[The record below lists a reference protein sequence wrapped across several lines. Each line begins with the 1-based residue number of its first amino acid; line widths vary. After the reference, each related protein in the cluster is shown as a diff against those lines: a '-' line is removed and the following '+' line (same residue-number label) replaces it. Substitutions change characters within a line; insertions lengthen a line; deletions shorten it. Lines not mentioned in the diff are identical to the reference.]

1 MRKLSKKKGKY
12 PDNLESFQAIWK
24 FSRYTENFPDHLEN
38 IKTKISRPSGDIPNN
53 LETFR
58 TVPKLPS
65 AISRVMR
72 KNFPDDN
79 AMML

>member
-1 MRKLSKKKGKY
+1 MRKLSKTSGKY
-12 PDNLESFQAIWK
+12 PDNPESFQAIWK
-24 FSRYTENFPDHLEN
+24 FFRYTENFPDHLEN
-38 IKTKISRPSGDIPNN
+38 IKTKISRPCGDFPDN

-58 TVPKLPS
+58 TVRKLPS

-72 KNFPDDN
+72 KNFPDGN